1 MAGAGHAQLL
11 SSMARPGI
19 FPKAVTA
26 AVVLADVR
34 VLALDGATQSV
45 QLPVTRYLPLAH
57 VKPVTVQV
65 LRV

>member
-45 QLPVTRYLPLAH
+45 QLPVTR
-57 VKPVTVQV
+57 
-65 LRV
+65 